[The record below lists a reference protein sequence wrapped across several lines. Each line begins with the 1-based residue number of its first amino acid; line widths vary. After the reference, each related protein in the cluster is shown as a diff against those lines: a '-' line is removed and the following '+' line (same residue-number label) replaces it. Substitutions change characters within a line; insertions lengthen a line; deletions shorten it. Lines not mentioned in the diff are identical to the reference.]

1 MVKQRKDDKTTRRDP
16 KIVLVDYGLAMKYT
30 DSDGNHLPNRQ
41 MTSFQGNLIFAS
53 VDVLSF
59 NRPSRKDDLLML
71 CYLLISLLNRNE
83 LPLIWET
90 IGNDENSSVYEQ
102 LKNMRE
108 FK

>member
-1 MVKQRKDDKTTRRDP
+1 MVKQRKDEKTTQRDP
-16 KIVLVDYGLAMKYT
+16 KIVLVDYGMAMKYT
-30 DSDGNHLPNRQ
+30 DSNGNHLPPSK
-41 MTSFQGNLIFAS
+41 MTHFQGNLVFAS

-59 NRPSRKDDLLML
+59 NRPSRKDDLIML
-71 CYLLISLLNRNE
+71 CYLLISLLNRND
-83 LPLIWET
+83 LPLIWES